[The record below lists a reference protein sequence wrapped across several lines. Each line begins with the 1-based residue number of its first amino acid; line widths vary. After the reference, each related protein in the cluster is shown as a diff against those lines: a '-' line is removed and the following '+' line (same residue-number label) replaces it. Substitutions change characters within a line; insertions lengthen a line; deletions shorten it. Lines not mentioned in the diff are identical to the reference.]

1 MRPVLYFLTFLS
13 VIALGFWAYRE
24 NYATQASLREVRKLQ
39 REITDLRE
47 ALSVQKAEWAYLNR
61 PERLRE
67 MVNLNFDSLMLLPM
81 DPSQFG
87 DVAEVVYP
95 VPVVPAIP
103 SPEAVGP
110 EAVVGDIAASA
121 QAAEPREEE
130 GL

>member
-67 MVNLNFDSLMLLPM
+67 LVNLNFDTLMLLPM
-81 DPSQFG
+81 EPSQFG

-103 SPEAVGP
+103 SPEAGI
-110 EAVVGDIAASA
+110 GDIAAST
-121 QAAEPREEE
+121 QAGEPRAEE